1 MLYIKKSFNIIL
13 LHNSINNNI
22 VYLNIFILV
31 LYLQNI
37 FILGA
42 VTSKVRKFLLEDI
55 LIQNFFWR
63 ILLDSQNNI
72 LGCYSG
78 IIMRRRRSKDVA
90 D

>member
-13 LHNSINNNI
+13 LYNSINNNI
-22 VYLNIFILV
+22 VYLSIFILV